1 MEVVVLKLPSRIE
14 ISPCNAGFVAKLDKC
29 ATYYADLEVLA
40 KAVNPQI
47 RQELIPLEQFAGS
60 C

>member
-1 MEVVVLKLPSRIE
+1 MESVILKFPTSIE
-14 ISPCNAGFVAKLDKC
+14 ISPCNVGFVAKLDKC

-40 KAVNPQI
+40 KVVNPQI
-47 RQELIPLEQFAGS
+47 RQELIPLEAFAGS

>member
-1 MEVVVLKLPSRIE
+1 MAIEVLKMPSSIE
-14 ISPCNAGFVAKLDKC
+14 ILPCNAGFVAKLDKC
-29 ATYYADLEVLA
+29 STYYADLEVLA

-47 RQELIPLEQFAGS
+47 RQELIPLEVFAGS